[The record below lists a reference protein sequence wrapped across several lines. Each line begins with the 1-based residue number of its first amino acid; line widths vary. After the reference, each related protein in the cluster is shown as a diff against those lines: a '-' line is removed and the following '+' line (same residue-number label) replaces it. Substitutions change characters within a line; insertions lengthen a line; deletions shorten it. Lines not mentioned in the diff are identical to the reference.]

1 MNNLPII
8 QKTYDLI
15 KWYVPILA
23 RLPRSYKFNLGDRLT
38 CRLYELLEELIIAR
52 YEKQKIDR
60 LEKLNSSLEIIRY
73 QTRLIFEFNL
83 MDTQRYEHVSK
94 LINEIGIELGGWI
107 KQQKGKSHEA
117 PRKPLAPN
125 HPI

>member
-1 MNNLPII
+1 MNDLPIM

-15 KWYVPILA
+15 KWYVPILT
-23 RLPRSYKFNLGDRLT
+23 RLPKSHKFNLGDRLT
-38 CRLYELLEELIIAR
+38 CRLYELLEGLIIAR

-83 MDTQRYEHVSK
+83 MNAQRYEYVSK

-107 KQQKGKSHEA
+107 KQQKGRHEA